1 MKINIDEFL
10 KPDFKFLS
18 EEFPEFKKH
27 VYINKYGGYSINW
40 KNPNSIKELVKTIL
54 NKFFNITYYEIPEN
68 FLIPTLTSRYNYLN
82 YINKLFTKLEIENKE
97 KILID
102 IGTGANLIYP
112 LLGYK
117 LYNWKFIASEI
128 NEDAINIGKKIIKEN
143 NLEKEILIIK
153 QNDSKKIFENI
164 INFNNKYL
172 CSICNPPFFDINTEI
187 KKDNLYTDNEYN
199 YNEVY
204 CEGGEIFFI
213 KEMIK
218 ESYIYKKNIFLFSS
232 LIGRKSNMK
241 KIYSVMKN
249 LKEMSLLKKITIKQ
263 GKNARWIIIWSFY
276 DNYINFKNDKINNN
290 VININNNQELLN
302 EY

>member
-18 EEFPEFKKH
+18 EEFPEFKKY

-54 NKFFNITYYEIPEN
+54 NKFFNIIYYEIPEN
-68 FLIPTLTSRYNYLN
+68 FLVPTLTSRYNYLN
-82 YINKLFTKLEIENKE
+82 YINKLFTKFKIENKE

-102 IGTGANLIYP
+102 IGTGANIIYP

-117 LYNWKFIASEI
+117 LYNWNFIASEI
-128 NEDAINIGKKIIKEN
+128 NEDAIKIGKKIIKEN
-143 NLEKEILIIK
+143 NLEKEIFIFK

-164 INFNNKYL
+164 ININKKYL

-232 LIGRKSNMK
+232 LIGRKKNMK
-241 KIYSVMKN
+241 KIYSVIKN
-249 LKEMSLLKKITIKQ
+249 LKEISLLNKITIKQ

-276 DNYINFKNDKINNN
+276 DNYINFENDIINNN
-290 VININNNQELLN
+290 IININNKELLN

>member
-1 MKINIDEFL
+1 MKLNFDDFL

>member
-1 MKINIDEFL
+1 MKLNFDDFL

-82 YINKLFTKLEIENKE
+82 YINKLFTKLKIENKE

-102 IGTGANLIYP
+102 IGTGANIIYP
-112 LLGYK
+112 LLGNK
-117 LYNWKFIASEI
+117 LFNWKFIASEI
-128 NEDAINIGKKIIKEN
+128 NDDAINIGKKILKEN
-143 NLEKEILIIK
+143 NLEKEIIIIK
-153 QNDSKKIFENI
+153 QNDNKKIFDKI
-164 INFNNKYL
+164 ININKKYL

-218 ESYIYKKNIFLFSS
+218 ESYIYKKNIFLFST
-232 LIGRKSNMK
+232 LIGRKNNMI
-241 KIYSVMKN
+241 KIYSVIKN
-249 LKEMSLLKKITIKQ
+249 LKEISFLNKITIKQ

-276 DNYINFKNDKINNN
+276 DNYINFEKDKINNN
-290 VININNNQELLN
+290 IIKINNNELLN

>member
-18 EEFPEFKKH
+18 EEFPEFKKY

-82 YINKLFTKLEIENKE
+82 YINKLFTKLKIENKE

-102 IGTGANLIYP
+102 IGTGANIIYP

-143 NLEKEILIIK
+143 NLEKEILII
-153 QNDSKKIFENI
+153 
-164 INFNNKYL
+164 
-172 CSICNPPFFDINTEI
+172 SIYVLFVI
-187 KKDNLYTDNEYN
+187 LL
-199 YNEVY
+199 
-204 CEGGEIFFI
+204 
-213 KEMIK
+213 
-218 ESYIYKKNIFLFSS
+218 FLI
-232 LIGRKSNMK
+232 LIQK
-241 KIYSVMKN
+241 
-249 LKEMSLLKKITIKQ
+249 
-263 GKNARWIIIWSFY
+263 
-276 DNYINFKNDKINNN
+276 
-290 VININNNQELLN
+290 
-302 EY
+302 

>member
-18 EEFPEFKKH
+18 EEFPEFKKY

-54 NKFFNITYYEIPEN
+54 NKFFNIIYYEIPEN
-68 FLIPTLTSRYNYLN
+68 FLVPTLTSRYNYLN
-82 YINKLFTKLEIENKE
+82 YINKLFTKFKIENKE

-102 IGTGANLIYP
+102 IGTGANIIYP

-117 LYNWKFIASEI
+117 LYNWNFIASEI
-128 NEDAINIGKKIIKEN
+128 NEDAIKIGKKIIKEN
-143 NLEKEILIIK
+143 NLEKEIFIFK

-164 INFNNKYL
+164 ININKKYL
-172 CSICNPPFFDINTEI
+172 CSICNPPFFDINKEI

-232 LIGRKSNMK
+232 LIGRKKNMK
-241 KIYSVMKN
+241 KIYSVIKN
-249 LKEMSLLKKITIKQ
+249 LKEISLLNKITIKQ

-276 DNYINFKNDKINNN
+276 DNYINFENDIINNN
-290 VININNNQELLN
+290 IININNKELLN

>member
-18 EEFPEFKKH
+18 EEFPEFKKY

-54 NKFFNITYYEIPEN
+54 NKFLNIIYYEIPEN
-68 FLIPTLTSRYNYLN
+68 FLVPTLTSRYNYLN
-82 YINKLFTKLEIENKE
+82 YINKLFTKFKIENKE

-102 IGTGANLIYP
+102 IGTGANIIYP

-117 LYNWKFIASEI
+117 LYNWNFIASEI
-128 NEDAINIGKKIIKEN
+128 NEDAIKIGKKIIKEN
-143 NLEKEILIIK
+143 NLEKEIFIFK

-164 INFNNKYL
+164 ININKKYL

-232 LIGRKSNMK
+232 LIGRKNNMK
-241 KIYSVMKN
+241 KIYSVIKN
-249 LKEMSLLKKITIKQ
+249 IKEISLLNKTTIKQ

-276 DNYINFKNDKINNN
+276 DNYINFENDIINNN
-290 VININNNQELLN
+290 IININNKELLN

>member
-1 MKINIDEFL
+1 MKLNFDDFL

-18 EEFPEFKKH
+18 EEFPEFKKY